1 MGQMA
6 LHRTTAEK
14 GTLLPR
20 RLRRGTLLRA
30 LLLGLGPAVTVLVC
44 QTISLQSWGEAAA
57 WVGGHVQAAA
67 LLWLLLTCGGVILW
81 GLTRLTGLS
90 LLLVQAL
97 PVGLTLVSY
106 YKAVINGEPLRL
118 SDLALAGNL
127 RNVAGFAMDRITF
140 SSVTLSALAAA
151 VLLAVLGTGLDVAE
165 RKRWPAWRTGMAAAG
180 AALVVLA
187 AAVTGWAE
195 PFCRA
200 SYDAYAAQADRD
212 EACGVPLSL
221 LSAVL
226 SSGGQSSEGY
236 SEMEMLRLL
245 GEMRQDQADQVPSEE
260 KPHIIFVMNESF
272 LDVTRLP
279 NVTFS
284 SDPLSRYR
292 ALQETAQSGRFY
304 SVTSGGGTG
313 WVEMETFTGVPSEM
327 LDPARANTELTAEEY
342 AALPSYVRTLKE
354 NGYRTIGFHAHT
366 SELYNR
372 AVTFPQVGFDEMHFY
387 EEFMQQGTY
396 TGGYFDDSSSADVII
411 SLFEEN
417 REDPC
422 YIYTMTMQNHQP
434 YYAGRYE
441 EDPVTVTSDLLNEE
455 ELAVLQCYTDGI
467 WYADQM
473 LGKLVDY
480 FSQVDE
486 PVILVFAGDHTAS
499 MFLSEEDSVY
509 SKLGY
514 VSSARSAGW
523 SLEDYAEMLSTDYLL
538 WANYDLPG
546 LTASRR
552 DLAANM
558 MGAEILGLAG
568 VDNTPYFAWVRETGR
583 SLMTFHWGDVRVDG
597 QGVLVEALSREG
609 EQFWTHWEDVIYDM
623 LYGEQYI
630 AAVVNRIGMDT

>member
-1 MGQMA
+1 MELQTQA
-6 LHRTTAEK
+6 AERRF
-14 GTLLPR
+14 LLPGGLGVEAI
-20 RLRRGTLLRA
+20 LRI
-30 LLLGLGPAVTVLVC
+30 LLLALGPGAAVLIC
-44 QTISLQSWGEAAA
+44 QAISLQSWGEAAA
-57 WVGGHVQAAA
+57 WMGGHLQAAA
-67 LLWLLLTCGGVILW
+67 LLWLLLACGTVILW
-81 GLTRLTGLS
+81 GLTRLVGVS
-90 LLLVQAL
+90 LLLAQAG

-140 SSVTLSALAAA
+140 SAVTISALAAV
-151 VLLAVLGTGLDVAE
+151 VLLAVLGTVLDVRG
-165 RKRWPAWRTGMAAAG
+165 RKRRPSFRQSAAAAG
-180 AALVVLA
+180 TALVVLA
-187 AAVTGWAE
+187 VAVAGWAE
-195 PFCRA
+195 PFCTVQ
-200 SYDAYAAQADRD
+200 YETYAVQADRD
-212 EACGVPLSL
+212 GACGVPLSL
-221 LSAVL
+221 LSAL
-226 SSGGQSSEGY
+226 IGAKNQGSQDY
-236 SEMEMLRLL
+236 SEVRMMKLL
-245 GEMRQDQADQVPSEE
+245 GDMYQDQNAQTRAEG

-272 LDVTRLP
+272 MDVTRLP
-279 NVTFS
+279 NVDFS
-284 SDPLSRYR
+284 EDPAANYH
-292 ALQETAQSGRFY
+292 ALQDSAQYGRFY

-313 WVEMETFTGVPSEM
+313 WVEIETFTGVPSTM
-327 LDPARANTELTAEEY
+327 LDPAKANTELSAEEY
-342 AALPSYVRTLKE
+342 AALPSYVRTLSD

-372 AVTFPQVGFDEMHFY
+372 AVNFPLVGFDEMHFF

-396 TGGYFDDSSSADVII
+396 AGGYFDDNSSADVII

-434 YYAGRYE
+434 YYAGRYD
-441 EDPVTVTSDLLNEE
+441 EDPVTVSSSRMTEE

-473 LGKLVDY
+473 LGRLVDY
-480 FSQVDE
+480 FSQVEE

-514 VSSARSAGW
+514 ITDSSSAQWTAK
-523 SLEDYAEMLSTDYLL
+523 DYQEMLSTDYLL

-546 LTASRR
+546 MTQGRR

-568 VDNTPYFAWVRETGR
+568 VSNTPYFAWVRETGR
-583 SLMTFHWGDVRVDG
+583 RLLTYRWGSMRVDA
-597 QGVLVEALSREG
+597 QGELVDALSPEA
-609 EQFWTHWEDVIYDM
+609 EDFYTAWEDVIYDT
-623 LYGEQYI
+623 LYGEHYI
-630 AAVVNRIGMDT
+630 SYAINRMDS